1 MSLSSVLRRGFA
13 TTPLLATALGLGAC
27 SSGGEYS
34 SSYHSDYVSPIAVSS
49 APRPTVPTASG
60 GSAGRRPLLPPV
72 PEEQGSNGLP
82 PVAMATLLPPPVR

>member
-1 MSLSSVLRRGFA
+1 LSLSPVLRRGLAA
-13 TTPLLATALGLGAC
+13 TSVLAASLTLGAC
-27 SSGGEYS
+27 SSGGDYADR
-34 SSYHSDYVSPIAVSS
+34 SDYVSPIAVSS
-49 APRPTVPTASG
+49 APRPTVPSASG